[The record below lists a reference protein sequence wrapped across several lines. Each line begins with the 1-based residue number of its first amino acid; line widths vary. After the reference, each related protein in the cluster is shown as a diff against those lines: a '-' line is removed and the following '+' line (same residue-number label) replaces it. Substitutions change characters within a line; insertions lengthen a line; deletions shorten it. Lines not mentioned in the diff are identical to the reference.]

1 MITRESTLADI
12 CFAVSAALED
22 AGISGVLTGGSAAAL
37 YAPLAYPSHD
47 ADFILA
53 DDDRLDDVAVAL
65 VRIGFRR
72 YGRSRIFAHPESEF
86 TVDFPKGPLAVARE
100 YIHETAIIERGS
112 SRIRILT
119 RFDCVRDRLAHFYC
133 WDDFTALGA
142 AVAVA
147 SDEASDVDFID
158 IRAWTERENPALLE
172 KFGEFERRAAAALK
186 ALSKE

>member
-1 MITRESTLADI
+1 M
-12 CFAVSAALED
+12 
-22 AGISGVLTGGSAAAL
+22 
-37 YAPLAYPSHD
+37 
-47 ADFILA
+47 
-53 DDDRLDDVAVAL
+53 
-65 VRIGFRR
+65 
-72 YGRSRIFAHPESEF
+72 
-86 TVDFPKGPLAVARE
+86 DFPKGPLAVARE